1 MCGPPTRQRLFA
13 ILLLKLFA
21 LLPAAMGA
29 LSALIRYGD

>member
-1 MCGPPTRQRLFA
+1 MGGLRRRQRLFA